1 MTDYIKFLGTAGARF
16 AVAMQ
21 TRASGGIW
29 LCLSDTNIHIDPG
42 PGALVKAISS
52 KPKLDPQELDGIIL
66 SHKHLDHSGDVNVL
80 IEAMTDS
87 GRKKRGAFFCPK
99 DCLSDDPI
107 IFRYLRAYPER
118 IEILK
123 EGKPSRIKDVEITP
137 FEHIH
142 SDVQTY
148 GMRFAAGKTSLS
160 YIADTRFF
168 PQISSLYKTE
178 VIIICLLLDKA
189 REGVDHLCIEDTK
202 RLIAEIS
209 PKLAILTH
217 FGMTILKRK
226 PETLAKEI
234 SSLTGIKTIA
244 ARDGMKI
251 EI

>member
-1 MTDYIKFLGTAGARF
+1 MADYIKFLGTAGARF
-16 AVAMQ
+16 AVARQ

-52 KPKLDPQELDGIIL
+52 KPSLDPQELDGIIL

-87 GRKKRGAFFCPK
+87 GRKKTGVLLCPK
-99 DCLSDDPI
+99 DCLIDDPI
-107 IFRYLRAYPER
+107 IFRYLRGYPER

-123 EGKPSRIKDVEITP
+123 EGLPLLIKDVEIIP
-137 FEHIH
+137 FKHIH

-148 GMRFAAGKTSLS
+148 GMRFTAGKTNLS
-160 YIADTRFF
+160 YIADTKFF
-168 PQISSLYKTE
+168 PELSSFYKTE
-178 VIIICLLLDKA
+178 VIILCLLLDKK
-189 REGVDHLCIEDTK
+189 REGVDHLCIEDVQ

-226 PETLAKEI
+226 PKTLADEI

-244 ARDGMKI
+244 AMDGMKV